1 MRKKK
6 FIYTRQ
12 NYKDYI
18 ISYLLFMYI
27 LNYIHLIN
35 RMSHI
40 QADFNVKTV
49 HITKYSKEN
58 IANDKKNLLCV

>member
-1 MRKKK
+1 
-6 FIYTRQ
+6 
-12 NYKDYI
+12 
-18 ISYLLFMYI
+18 
-27 LNYIHLIN
+27 
-35 RMSHI
+35 MSHI